1 MKDVSVVQH
10 IFAAWP
16 NTAVM
21 ARDLAVDYYTC
32 FQWKR
37 RDTIPGRHWPCVL
50 AAYHSQ
56 TGNPLNTQDQ
66 KATA

>member
-21 ARDLAVDYYTC
+21 ARELAVDYFTC

-37 RDTIPGRHWPCVL
+37 RDTIPGRHWPRVL
-50 AAYHSQ
+50 AAYQ
-56 TGNPLNTQDQ
+56 TKTGQSLDVEENRLS
-66 KATA
+66 A